1 MTVRRAAGR
10 MRGRPFIAGDPR
22 TVACSRQG
30 CAVGHQ
36 QALVR
41 HALGLT
47 TARKRARKRPIMAIV
62 KSWLRRSIVC
72 RFLLTA
78 VI

>member
-1 MTVRRAAGR
+1 MTV
-10 MRGRPFIAGDPR
+10 R

-36 QALVR
+36 QALLR
-41 HALGLT
+41 QSRGLT
-47 TARKRARKRPIMAIV
+47 KARRRTRKRPIMAIV
-62 KSWLRRSIVC
+62 KSWLRRSIFC